1 MWAGRK
7 ASDQRSKFLE
17 SLKKGLK
24 EQEEKGGDSRFEE
37 WETKSKIITERE
49 EYVEHMKTQI
59 EEWNT
64 DIDQLED
71 KSSNSGADLKEKAD
85 VLIGKLDQKLAE
97 GQETLK
103 NIAGT
108 TDDSWVDLKADA
120 EVIWKSIKTTVE
132 ETRKTLG

>member
-1 MWAGRK
+1 MWVGKRPVN
-7 ASDQRSKFLE
+7 QRTRFLE
-17 SLKKGLK
+17 TLRDGLK
-24 EQEEKGGDSRFEE
+24 EQEKKGGDSRVEE
-37 WETKSKIITERE
+37 WGTKNKIITERE
-49 EYVEHMKTQI
+49 EYVELMKAQI

-64 DIDQLED
+64 DIDLLED

-120 EVIWKSIKTTVE
+120 EVIWKSIKTTVD